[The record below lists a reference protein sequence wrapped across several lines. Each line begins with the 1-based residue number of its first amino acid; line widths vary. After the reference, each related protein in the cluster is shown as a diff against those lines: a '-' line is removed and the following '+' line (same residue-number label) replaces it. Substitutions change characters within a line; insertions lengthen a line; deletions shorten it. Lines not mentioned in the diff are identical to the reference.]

1 VPAVPISDDSVV
13 DAMFAPDLQWSASEK
28 KIARRAYDAA
38 LERVL
43 TKIMAELKAR
53 ANAAATPSDMWA
65 VEKYLHEQR
74 WELDDFFR
82 YRYSRLPFIF
92 ARLIREGHL
101 NEANLAG
108 LAEEKLMIIRN
119 ILSASVSN

>member
-1 VPAVPISDDSVV
+1 
-13 DAMFAPDLQWSASEK
+13 MHDLDWSASEK

-38 LERVL
+38 LEKAL
-43 TKIMAELKAR
+43 AKIMAEFKAR

-82 YRYSRLPFIF
+82 YRYSQLLFIF

-101 NEANLAG
+101 DEASLAG
-108 LAEEKLMIIRN
+108 LSQEKLAIIRN
-119 ILSASVSN
+119 ILSSSVSG